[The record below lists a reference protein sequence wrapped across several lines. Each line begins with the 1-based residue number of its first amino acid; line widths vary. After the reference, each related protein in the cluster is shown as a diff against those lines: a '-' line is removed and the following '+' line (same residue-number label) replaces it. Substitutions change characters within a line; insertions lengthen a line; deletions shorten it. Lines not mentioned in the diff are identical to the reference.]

1 MSGPPAEP
9 PPASSSFAV
18 VGAGIVGLC
27 TAYALLESGAEVCV
41 YELGSPGCGQSAGES
56 RIFRHAHDDSRLVSF
71 TAEGRAIWSEWEAE
85 LGTELVSR
93 DGVVAIGD
101 PVPERLSKLERAGI
115 EVVTIDQEG
124 IAEQLPIFAGY
135 DGPAMFDPGG
145 GAIRVRAAVEALAGR
160 LGERIRAEEVI
171 SLRPDGEGVE
181 IRTPNER
188 ATFEAVIVCAGRQTP
203 GLART
208 VGLTLPVAY
217 SAHVRVTFALRGDA
231 PERLACFQD
240 GSGEYGETG
249 VYAAPLPGNARYAV
263 GVAEETAADEGGSLS
278 DPDELAEL
286 ERRAVAYVERAFP
299 GLDPDPVELLHA
311 WVTTV
316 PWGDDGFAAWEHQGC
331 HFVAGHN
338 LFKQAPRLGRA
349 LAAAAIAGGPAE
361 PLLRPESRLGEPED
375 ED

>member
-1 MSGPPAEP
+1 VSGPPAEP
-9 PPASSSFAV
+9 PPASPSFAV

-27 TAYALLESGAEVCV
+27 TAYALLESGAEVRV

-56 RIFRHAHDDSRLVSF
+56 RIFRHAHDDPRLVAF
-71 TAEGRAIWSEWEAE
+71 TAEGRAIWSEWEGE

-101 PVPERLSKLERAGI
+101 PVPGRQEKLERAGV

-188 ATFEAVIVCAGRQTP
+188 ASFEAAIVCAGRQTP
-203 GLART
+203 RLART
-208 VGLTLPVAY
+208 MGLTLPVAH
-217 SAHVRVTFALRGDA
+217 SAHVRVTFALRGAA

-299 GLDPDPVELLHA
+299 GLDPDPVGLLHA
-311 WVTTV
+311 PVTTV
-316 PWGDDGFAAWEHQGC
+316 PWGDDGLAAWEHRGC
-331 HFVAGHN
+331 HFAAGHN

-375 ED
+375 DD